1 MMFQL
6 IKVDKFITET
16 QKVWDQIAKWDNEF
30 SGDNQLEAMFENIV
44 KKQIPVSDLGDIPHS
59 NAYII
64 YNNTRFP
71 FISSDNSVIRKR
83 VKKDDLN
90 MFTS

>member
-1 MMFQL
+1 MMLQL
-6 IKVDKFITET
+6 IRVDKFITET
-16 QKVWDQIAKWDNEF
+16 QRIWDQIVKWDNEF
-30 SGDNQLEAMFENIV
+30 SNV
-44 KKQIPVSDLGDIPHS
+44 
-59 NAYII
+59 YII